1 MKKNILLVEYSSSA
15 IEAIQQILHDKIFE
29 ITIAR
34 SEESAKDL
42 LKNFRFD
49 LLITETL
56 LPKSHGF
63 ILSKYVS
70 EHYPTTKIIIISDKL
85 KQADYKQEALT
96 QHGASDFFEKP
107 LPERLFR
114 KRVLEVLG
122 IDDEELVEMAFSSD
136 VTTKLHI
143 IPSLEA
149 LAAYRSKTKNE
160 DPAPSPEPPKV
171 ENHTPD
177 FKIDLD

>member
-1 MKKNILLVEYSSSA
+1 MKKNILLVEYSSAA

-34 SEESAKDL
+34 SEELAKDL

-63 ILSKYVS
+63 ILSKYVA
-70 EHYPTTKIIIISDKL
+70 EHYPSTRIIIISDKL

-122 IDDEELVEMAFSSD
+122 IDQEEMAEMAFSSD

-143 IPSLEA
+143 LPSLEE
-149 LAAYRSKTKNE
+149 LAAYKNKTKKE
-160 DPAPSPEPPKV
+160 VPAPPPEPPKE
-171 ENHTPD
+171 ENHTPI

>member
-15 IEAIQQILHDKIFE
+15 IESIQRILHDKIFD

-34 SEESAKDL
+34 SEELAKDL

-49 LLITETL
+49 LVITETL

-70 EHYPTTKIIIISDKL
+70 EHYPTAKIIIISEKL

-114 KRVLEVLG
+114 KRVLEILG
-122 IDDEELVEMAFSSD
+122 IDEEEMAEMAFSSD

-143 IPSLEA
+143 LPSLEE
-149 LAAYRSKTKNE
+149 LAALKSKTKKE
-160 DPAPSPEPPKV
+160 APPPEPPKE
-171 ENHTPD
+171 ENHTPV